1 MQGMRA
7 ARINRFGGPEEIVVA
22 TDAPVP
28 EPAADEAL
36 VRVFAAGTNPLDY
49 KIRDGSSGMAKKLR
63 PEDFPVTLGREACG
77 VVEKL
82 GGPAPGIEV
91 GQLVFGMPSLTH
103 PAGCYADYAV
113 LPLDCLARVP
123 EGGDPVVFG
132 GTALVLSTA
141 LTAAY
146 DQGKVQAGEKV
157 LVHGGTGGV
166 GQLAVQLCLRAGAE
180 VWATA
185 STRNQ
190 QRLAELGAHP
200 VDYRTQDFVEVTPKM
215 DLIIDGNYF
224 TTFERSLDHLNPS
237 GRIVVLPSL
246 ADLTP
251 ARERGIEAH
260 IPAFGPM
267 PERLEELA
275 PAIVG
280 GELNI
285 EVSQVLPLEQ
295 AADAHRA
302 LEAGHSRG
310 KIVLDLSA

>member
-1 MQGMRA
+1 MRA
-7 ARINRFGGPEEIVVA
+7 ARIDRFGGPEELYVT

-28 EPAADEAL
+28 EPVRGEAL
-36 VRVFAAGTNPLDY
+36 VRVLAAGTNPLDY
-49 KIRDGSSGMAKKLR
+49 KIRDGSSGVAKKMR
-63 PEDFPVTLGREACG
+63 PEDFPLTLGREACG
-77 VVEKL
+77 VIEKL
-82 GGPAPGIEV
+82 NGEARGLEV

-103 PAGCYADYAV
+103 RSGCYADYAA
-113 LPLDCLARVP
+113 LPVNCLARVP
-123 EGGDPVVFG
+123 QGADPTVFG

-146 DQGKVQAGEKV
+146 DQGKVRRGEKV

-166 GQLAVQLCLRAGAE
+166 GQLVVQLCRRAGAE

-185 STRNQ
+185 STQNQ
-190 QRLAELGAHP
+190 QRLVELGAHP
-200 VDYRTQDFVEVTPKM
+200 VDYRTQDFTEATPKM
-215 DLIIDGNYF
+215 DLIVDGNYF
-224 TTFERSLDHLNPS
+224 TTFEKSLDHLVAG

-275 PAIVG
+275 PAIVA
-280 GELNI
+280 GELQV
-285 EVSQVLPLEQ
+285 EVSQRLPLEQ
-295 AADAHRA
+295 VADAHRE
-302 LEAGHSRG
+302 LEFGHSRG
-310 KIVLDLSA
+310 KIVLDLTL